1 MMGSCD
7 CYNIVVVVIVIV
19 MLVCKLAIKS
29 VVRIKTLPSN
39 DRSSSI
45 NRKIVW

>member
-1 MMGSCD
+1 MLGLCD

-19 MLVCKLAIKS
+19 MLVCKLANKS
-29 VVRIKTLPSN
+29 VVKIETLWSTE
-39 DRSSSI
+39 SSCSM